1 MWPNLTKFYA
11 IKSLQTHL
19 NMFCRVCNI
28 SVGLCLRKQAE
39 ICPKNVVTKN
49 PELCKICDRHVFHS
63 DLYFSI
69 WVTKL
74 DAVKGSN
81 RTYPY
86 SKESVK
92 LWWVYA
98 WENMQKSVPK
108 VLQPKFQIYAKFAID
123 INCILTSIFPPGWP
137 NLMQSKAPAGLIHVL
152 KSL

>member
-1 MWPNLTKFYA
+1 MFSQAWTH

-81 RTYPY
+81 RTYTC
-86 SKESVK
+86 SEESVK
-92 LWWVYA
+92 FGCLFDLILWAKMDEEAKWLILAIPLYWRYIV
-98 WENMQKSVPK
+98 K
-108 VLQPKFQIYAKFAID
+108 LQ
-123 INCILTSIFPPGWP
+123 G
-137 NLMQSKAPAGLIHVL
+137 H
-152 KSL
+152 

>member
-1 MWPNLTKFYA
+1 
-11 IKSLQTHL
+11 
-19 NMFCRVCNI
+19 MFCRVCNI
-28 SVGLCLRKQAE
+28 SVRLCLKKQVD
-39 ICPKNVVTKN
+39 ICPKNVVSKN
-49 PELCKICDRHVFHS
+49 PELCKICDGHVFHS

-108 VLQPKFQIYAKFAID
+108 VLQPKFPIYAKFAID
-123 INCILTSIFPPGWP
+123 IPKLSPGSAQDVP
-137 NLMQSKAPAGLIHVL
+137 KSPLVLPSQTNVAPMKPAYQVQ
-152 KSL
+152 